1 MRLGAKSRASAG
13 MGRWKVIGIVL
24 FVMLAAGALVRFI
37 AHKPGGDKAR
47 GSPPVTER
55 SGRLTQL
62 TVPIEGM
69 DCLMCAAGLQAKL
82 RSLPGM
88 RNAEVSYQDK
98 QATVEY
104 DSSVLNRARIEKS
117 IQDAG
122 FKIVHPSLRP

>member
-1 MRLGAKSRASAG
+1 
-13 MGRWKVIGIVL
+13 
-24 FVMLAAGALVRFI
+24 
-37 AHKPGGDKAR
+37 
-47 GSPPVTER
+47 
-55 SGRLTQL
+55 
-62 TVPIEGM
+62 
-69 DCLMCAAGLQAKL
+69 
-82 RSLPGM
+82 M